1 MAQEQYRKFVEDL
14 ARLKIN
20 KEFLNADTSHAL
32 IVFGNLFKYAEKEIS
47 IFAGCLCGE
56 SEDYLANQNEYL
68 QELSSFIERG
78 GKLSILLNNYVAEK
92 AANSRLMRRIAYYQT
107 QDQYKDN
114 IQLKQTNSRFRLTK
128 ESSDKEIHFTVA
140 DEKAYRI
147 ELDIEKKVA
156 SCNFNNPSTATNI
169 KEAFTTIFDENATLI
184 NLSEIF
190 TN

>member
-1 MAQEQYRKFVEDL
+1 MIQEQYRKFVEDL
-14 ARLKIN
+14 AKNKTN

-32 IVFGNLFKYAEKEIS
+32 IVFGNLFKYAEEEIC
-47 IFAGCLCGE
+47 IFASCLCGD

-92 AANSRLMRRIAYYQT
+92 AASSRLMKRIAYYQT
-107 QDQYKDN
+107 ESQYKDN
-114 IQLKQTNSRFRLTK
+114 IQLKETASRFHLSK
-128 ESSDKEIHFTVA
+128 ETDKEIHFTVA

-147 ELDIEKKVA
+147 ELDIEKKIA

-169 KEAFTTIFDENATLI
+169 KRVFTTTFESAIPI
-184 NLSEIF
+184 NLSAF
-190 TN
+190 FSN